1 MKSFSLFPALYLAF
15 LITPSL
21 GFMPLPTTTA
31 LRRNLGR
38 CNGFTNPNIVEGPPI
53 ETKPDY
59 EKIHGPLGPTLDK
72 VFLTVFRTKMAEQI
86 GPQYDS
92 KLPKDDYQG
101 LMELAGTMNVK
112 YNQRE
117 AQKLSQNIL
126 RTLFP
131 SWLPNAFGWMFAKP
145 FPAFS
150 AKMNAWATVV
160 AGTWLMGECE
170 INDCKIDGDVGDEK
184 SGVNQGL
191 LVKRCRFLEE
201 SGCASV
207 CVNSCKLPTQQF
219 FIEDMGLPLTM
230 EPDYETYECQFS
242 FGLSPTLQDELD
254 AKGTP
259 CLSRCPSSGGLRSK
273 HMKKDEDSFPL
284 ENSSIGTSTCSLS
297 CEASKCFMMDDQSAK
312 RDVKQMIKK

>member
-1 MKSFSLFPALYLAF
+1 
-15 LITPSL
+15 
-21 GFMPLPTTTA
+21 
-31 LRRNLGR
+31 
-38 CNGFTNPNIVEGPPI
+38 VEGPPI

-59 EKIHGPLGPTLDK
+59 EQIHGPLGPTIDRL
-72 VFLTVFRTKMAEQI
+72 FLTVFRTKMAEQI
-86 GPQYDS
+86 GTQYDS
-92 KLPKDDYQG
+92 DLPKDDYQG

-112 YNQRE
+112 YDKAEVQI
-117 AQKLSQNIL
+117 LSQNIL
-126 RTLFP
+126 LTLFP

-145 FPAFS
+145 FPIFS
-150 AKMNAWATVV
+150 ARMNAWATAV

-170 INDCKIDGDVGDEK
+170 INDCKIDGDNDDEK
-184 SGVNQGL
+184 SGIQQGL

-219 FIEDMGLPLTM
+219 FIENMGLPLTM

-242 FGLSPTLQDELD
+242 FGLSPTALDELE

-273 HMKKDEDSFPL
+273 HMNASGD
-284 ENSSIGTSTCSLS
+284 LS
-297 CEASKCFMMDDQSAK
+297 QSKSNCFTGGEKSKCFMMDDKNCAINCKVEHTLSEA
-312 RDVKQMIKK
+312 DIKVIK